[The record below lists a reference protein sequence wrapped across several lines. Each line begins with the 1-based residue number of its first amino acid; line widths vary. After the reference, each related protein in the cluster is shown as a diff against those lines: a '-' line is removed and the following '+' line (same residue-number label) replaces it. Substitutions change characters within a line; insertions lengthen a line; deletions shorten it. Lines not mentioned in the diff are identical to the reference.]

1 MVDTPGCIHGKYV
14 MYIYI
19 YKYVMYIYICMHKIY
34 MHVCCRYMVDIYNMS
49 TFLSALFLILFVLAA
64 LHMTFRHA

>member
-19 YKYVMYIYICMHKIY
+19 YKYVMYIYIYVCIKYICMCVVGIW
-34 MHVCCRYMVDIYNMS
+34 
-49 TFLSALFLILFVLAA
+49 
-64 LHMTFRHA
+64 